1 MEDKGMEK
9 SSAVTNQRTYISK
22 GIIPGVIIGGL
33 LGILVGFL
41 HRTSILI
48 IPALSTTFSTI
59 PFHEIIAGIL
69 FGIIIGGLIGGILAL
84 FSQKNIN
91 NEYVPET
98 STPRQ
103 RVYDDSN
110 NVTFQIKEEQLNI
123 AKQLMQTGE
132 VKIYRETFSEEKNF
146 TVPVE
151 REDLVIEKIA
161 LASATLEHKD
171 VPPEIIRIP
180 LNEEQ
185 VEFTKR
191 KVALENVSIYKQ
203 HIKDIKHIEAIL
215 KKEKS
220 KVKMSGTPKI
230 RDKSNPKQS

>member
-1 MEDKGMEK
+1 MEK
-9 SSAVTNQRTYISK
+9 SSSVTHQRTYISK
-22 GIIPGVIIGGL
+22 GIIPGIIIGAL
-33 LGILVGFL
+33 VGILVGFL
-41 HRTSILI
+41 HRTGILI
-48 IPALSTTFSTI
+48 IPALSTIFSAI

-84 FSQKNIN
+84 FSSQNIN
-91 NEYVPET
+91 AEYAPET
-98 STPRQ
+98 TTPKQ
-103 RVYDDSN
+103 RLYDDSN

-123 AKQLMQTGE
+123 AKKWMQTGE
-132 VKIYRETFSEEKNF
+132 VRIYRETYSEEKNF

-151 REDLVIEKIA
+151 REELVIEKKA
-161 LASATLEHKD
+161 LTSATLEHKD

-191 KVALENVSIYKQ
+191 RVALEDVSIYKQ
-203 HIKDIKHIEAIL
+203 HIKEIKHIEETL

-220 KVKMSGTPKI
+220 KVKLSGSPKVT
-230 RDKSNPKQS
+230 DESNPKHS